1 VSKTLFFCC
10 KIMETKKRPTLSDP
24 EEFALIKR
32 IYFGS
37 DLVDK
42 EYIDPIEN
50 LERIDAKQRNI
61 NNNSR

>member
-1 VSKTLFFCC
+1 
-10 KIMETKKRPTLSDP
+10 METKKRPTLSDP